1 MDRISDV
8 QNPQVRP
15 ISDRTKSNYLGAVKN
30 ALRRSI
36 AQRTTDWE
44 EPALVTLTEVVRD
57 FLDRTDLAPST
68 RVLMHSAFLW
78 YIRSGE
84 TPHNDDSRAAL
95 ALLEATPPPKS
106 SKKQKSTIAKTIPQ
120 GDLRLLLDELQ
131 GRAAI
136 QRERGR
142 ISWSY
147 KTAIWL
153 QCALDTGL
161 RPIEWLQAEW
171 ADEEKTTLR
180 VHNAKVK
187 LSEPAFQR
195 QATSAAVPSA
205 VDIARG
211 DNPSGPHTGDHPERA
226 GTKTDTSDKSHPEL
240 ARPEDFLCEDHIPS
254 NTDWEI
260 NPEESNTSEL
270 GAVPQANQTGD
281 THTTRLIPIHGTT
294 LRGFVETHLNFIA
307 EAAPVHLSL
316 PERQDLFRKYHL
328 HCNTTL
334 HRACQRIWKGTR
346 SYALYTM
353 RGQFSANMKASVG
366 TTATAGLMGH
376 SSPDSP
382 STGYYGKAQQAHGK
396 YRARAGSKTQTQ
408 QEVGELARQH
418 QWELDID

>member
-8 QNPQVRP
+8 QKPRVRP
-15 ISDRTKSNYLGAVKN
+15 ITDRTKTNYLAAIKN
-30 ALRRSI
+30 ALRRSV

-44 EPALVTLTEVVRD
+44 EPALVSLTEVVRD
-57 FLDRTDLAPST
+57 FLTRTDLAPTT

-84 TPHNDDSRAAL
+84 TPFNDDSRTAL
-95 ALLEATPPPKS
+95 SLLEDTPPPKPGR
-106 SKKQKSTIAKTIPQ
+106 KQKSTIAKTIPQ
-120 GDLRLLLDELQ
+120 DDLRRLLDELQ

-136 QRERGR
+136 QREKGR

-147 KTAIWL
+147 RTAIWL

-171 ADEEKTTLR
+171 SDEEKTTLR
-180 VHNAKVK
+180 VRNAKVK
-187 LSEPAFQR
+187 VAEPAFHR
-195 QATSAAVPSA
+195 QNPTEQASSKGDIPLYPSPQ
-205 VDIARG
+205 
-211 DNPSGPHTGDHPERA
+211 DNPDRACPNQAASEGNTQNVAKLDAVRAASHTPGSSATQDGSNDYEEQLRA
-226 GTKTDTSDKSHPEL
+226 
-240 ARPEDFLCEDHIPS
+240 
-254 NTDWEI
+254 
-260 NPEESNTSEL
+260 
-270 GAVPQANQTGD
+270 VQ
-281 THTTRLIPIHGTT
+281 TTRLIPIHGTT
-294 LRGFVETHLNFIA
+294 LRGFVETHLNFI
-307 EAAPVHLSL
+307 EAAAPKHLPL
-316 PERQDLFRKYHL
+316 LQRQELFRKYHL

-334 HRACQRIWKGTR
+334 HRACQRIWKGSR

-366 TTATAGLMGH
+366 STATAGLMGH

-396 YRARAGSKTQTQ
+396 YRGKTGSKAQTQ
-408 QEVGELARQH
+408 RETNELAQQH